1 MATRW
6 SSEYIVAEHR
16 DLQANA
22 MAVDYTGNYVLLAGR
37 RYLAIKNLNEQSDRL
52 HKVPRQSKYEVGAAE
67 WNPNPS
73 HKELCALSSN
83 QRVEVLSWQNGDLE
97 QRHSLKS
104 HTRVVSDVNWHRFD
118 PNLLASCSIDTF
130 IHVWDMRDTRRP
142 AQSLSAVAGST
153 QVRWNRLSSFLLATA
168 HDGDIKLWDQRKGT
182 APVVY
187 ISAHL
192 AKIHGL
198 DWSPLHED
206 QLATSSQDGTVKLF
220 DITNPRKAEGVLTT
234 TLPVWR
240 ARYTPFGEGLV
251 TVVVPQL
258 RRGENSLLLWNINN
272 QAAPVHT
279 FVGHTDVVLEFEWRR
294 VNHDSSDFELI
305 TWSRDQSLR
314 IWRIEPFLQ
323 KLCGHEPDMDNVLD
337 SQDLIDDLPQNPR
350 ESSLNDYQ
358 RHRYNEHTMAHNL
371 QQLTLDNASV
381 LSEMLSASGRNS
393 LSLSLDGTSEAT
405 DDSQGGSVLG
415 GLGSG
420 GGRGGS
426 SSLSNGSAT
435 RGGSGDSGSEDR
447 MQSVRSPTQ
456 PKTLQQ
462 EFSHMNL
469 NITNVDMDRMDP
481 VGRVCSVTVSANG
494 HVVVLQ
500 ISFPASYP
508 FSTPPTFQFMQGTS
522 VNPSSKSK
530 LHKVL
535 KHTAQQRVRKNRTCL
550 EPCLRQLVAS
560 LQQLSAS
567 EDNDSKTTTFLRMPS
582 QPSPY
587 MDASNMYRSYQDA
600 NIPFPRTSGAKFS
613 GAGALVCFGRAPMTK
628 RLPLHSE
635 MWTPRSLSAL
645 GGGWTPGTPTHTYT
659 SVSSYYYQERGQV
672 SRVRSRGL
680 HTSSRGLVGRMTPT
694 RTTRAAVLI
703 YDASPLF
710 LFHRE
715 LGEKYII
722 SSHDV
727 VGMCQRNAAVAATVN
742 RRDLVQ
748 AWTTAALVASN
759 PEADPDDGVP
769 WTHHPFG
776 RSLIESMI
784 AHFAH
789 QSDIQMAAMLCCAFS
804 PRSDN
809 QDINRFKSSLC
820 KSVNVSRLP
829 SGKWWSKPGGSPYH
843 TIHPL
848 DTSLEGWNYP
858 LLKQNRSN
866 SWSDSLEG
874 LKANEVR
881 EVGYGDS
888 SLNLFLSSSEKGML
902 DEKKTCLYDEYKRV
916 YADVLHRWGLLDA
929 RAQVMKY
936 MSSGPEVHRGVEF
949 VAECQHCCVTS
960 SRASCVDCK
969 RLSLQCVIC
978 HISVRG
984 PSNVCLVCG
993 HGGHTLHMQTWFRK
1007 ETRCPTGCGCSCL
1020 VESSSIIEP

>member
-37 RYLAIKNLNEQSDRL
+37 RYLAIKNLSEQSDRL
-52 HKVPRQSKYEVGAAE
+52 HKVARQSKYEVGAAE

-83 QRVEVLSWQNGDLE
+83 QRVEVLCWHNGDLE

-220 DITNPRKAEGVLTT
+220 DITNPRKAEGLFTT

-272 QAAPVHT
+272 PSAPVHT

-294 VNHDSSDFELI
+294 VNQDSSDFELI

-323 KLCGHEPDMDNVLD
+323 KLCGHEPDMDHVLD
-337 SQDLIDDLPQNPR
+337 SQDLIDDLPLSNHDA
-350 ESSLNDYQ
+350 SHNDYQ
-358 RHRYNEHTMAHNL
+358 RHRYNENSMAHNL

-393 LSLSLDGTSEAT
+393 LSLSLDGASETT

-415 GLGSG
+415 VGGGG

-426 SSLSNGSAT
+426 SSMSNGSAT
-435 RGGSGDSGSEDR
+435 RGGSGDSGGEER
-447 MQSVRSPTQ
+447 MPSVRSPTQ

-462 EFSHMNL
+462 EFAHINL
-469 NITNVDMDRMDP
+469 NVTNVDIDTMDP
-481 VGRVCSVTVSANG
+481 VGRVCTVTVSANG
-494 HVVVLQ
+494 HVAVLQ
-500 ISFPASYP
+500 ITFPANYP
-508 FSTPPTFQFMQGTS
+508 YNNAPSFQFIQGTS
-522 VNPSSKSK
+522 LNPASKSK
-530 LHKVL
+530 LQKVL
-535 KHTAQQRVRKNRTCL
+535 KHTAQQRVRKSRVCL
-550 EPCLRQLVAS
+550 EACLRQLVSS
-560 LQQLSAS
+560 LQQLSLS
-567 EDNDSKTTTFLRMPS
+567 EDNESKTATFLRMQS
-582 QPSPY
+582 QPTPY
-587 MDASNMYRSYQDA
+587 MDASNMYRSFQDT
-600 NIPFPRTSGAKFS
+600 NVPFPRTSGAKFS

-628 RLPLHSE
+628 RFPLHTE

-645 GGGWTPGTPTHTYT
+645 GPPGTPTQAFT
-659 SVSSYYYQERGQV
+659 SVSSFYYQERAQA
-672 SRVRSRGL
+672 SRVRSRAL

-710 LFHRE
+710 LLHRE

-722 SSHDV
+722 NCHDV
-727 VGMCQRNAAVAATVN
+727 VAMCQRNAAVAASVN

-748 AWTTAALVASN
+748 AWTTAALAASN
-759 PEADPDDGVP
+759 PEQDPDDGVP

-784 AHFAH
+784 AHFAN
-789 QSDIQMAAMLCCAFS
+789 QSDIQTAAMLCCAFS
-804 PRSDN
+804 PRTDSPDV
-809 QDINRFKSSLC
+809 NRFKSSLC
-820 KSVNVSRLP
+820 KSVNLS
-829 SGKWWSKPGGSPYH
+829 PGGSPYH
-843 TIHPL
+843 TIHPQ

-874 LKANEVR
+874 LKVNEIK
-881 EVGYGDS
+881 EVGFGDTLDIFS
-888 SLNLFLSSSEKGML
+888 SVNEKGML
-902 DEKKTCLYDEYKRV
+902 DEKKTWLYDEYKRA
-916 YADVLHRWGLLDA
+916 YADILHRWGLLDA

-936 MSSGPEVHRGVEF
+936 MSTGLEVHHGVEF
-949 VAECQHCCVTS
+949 RSECQKCAVVS
-960 SRASCVDCK
+960 STASCPLCK
-969 RLSLQCVIC
+969 RISLQCVIC

-993 HGGHTLHMQTWFRK
+993 HGGHLLHMQAWFRK

-1020 VESSSIIEP
+1020 IESSSIIEP

>member
-83 QRVEVLSWQNGDLE
+83 QRVEVLSWANGDLE

-142 AQSLSAVAGST
+142 SQSLSAVAGST

-234 TLPVWR
+234 SMPVWR

-294 VNHDSSDFELI
+294 VNQDSSDFELI

-323 KLCGHEPDMDNVLD
+323 KLCGHEPDIDHVLD
-337 SQDLIDDLPQNPR
+337 PQDLIDDLPQNAH
-350 ESSLNDYQ
+350 ESSLSDYQ
-358 RHRYNEHTMAHNL
+358 RHRYNDHSMPQNL

-393 LSLSLDGTSEAT
+393 LSLSLDGTSETT
-405 DDSQGGSVLG
+405 DDSQGGSILG
-415 GLGSG
+415 GVGGGGGG

-426 SSLSNGSAT
+426 SSLSNGSVT
-435 RGGSGDSGSEDR
+435 RGGSVGDSGGEERIS
-447 MQSVRSPTQ
+447 SVRSPTQ
-456 PKTLQQ
+456 PKSLQQ
-462 EFSHMNL
+462 EFSHINL
-469 NITNVDMDRMDP
+469 NITNVDVDMMDP
-481 VGRVCSVTVSANG
+481 VKRVCTVTVSANG
-494 HVVVLQ
+494 HVAVLQ
-500 ISFPASYP
+500 ISFPPTYP
-508 FSTPPTFQFMQGTS
+508 YTTPPTFQFLQGTS
-522 VNPSSKSK
+522 LNPASKSK
-530 LHKVL
+530 LQKVL

-550 EPCLRQLVAS
+550 DPCLRQLVSS
-560 LQQLSAS
+560 LQQLSLS
-567 EDNDSKTTTFLRMPS
+567 EDNESKTATFPRLQS

-587 MDASNMYRSYQDA
+587 LDANNMYRSFQDA
-600 NIPFPRTSGAKFS
+600 NIPFPRTSGAKFC
-613 GAGALVCFGRAPMTK
+613 GAGVLVCFGRGPTTK

-645 GGGWTPGTPTHTYT
+645 GGAWTPGTPTHNYT

-672 SRVRSRGL
+672 SRVRPRGL
-680 HTSSRGLVGRMTPT
+680 HTNSRGLVGRLTPT
-694 RTTRAAVLI
+694 RITRAAVLI

-710 LFHRE
+710 LLHRE
-715 LGEKYII
+715 LGEKYVIN
-722 SSHDV
+722 SHDIV
-727 VGMCQRNAAVAATVN
+727 NSCQRNAAVAASVN

-748 AWTTAALVASN
+748 AWTTASLVASN

-769 WTHHPFG
+769 WTNHPFG

-789 QSDIQMAAMLCCAFS
+789 QSDIQMAAMLCCIFS
-804 PRSDN
+804 PRPDH
-809 QDINRFKSSLC
+809 QDMNRFKSTLC
-820 KSVNVSRLP
+820 KAVNVS
-829 SGKWWSKPGGSPYH
+829 PGGSPYH

-874 LKANEVR
+874 LKVNEVR
-881 EVGYGDS
+881 EVGYGGS
-888 SLNLFLSSSEKGML
+888 SLNLFTNSNEKGML
-902 DEKKTCLYDEYKRV
+902 DEKKTWLYDEYKRI
-916 YADVLHRWGLLDA
+916 YADVLHRWGLLGA
-929 RAQVMKY
+929 RAKVMKY
-936 MSSGPEVHRGVEF
+936 MSATPEVHRGVEF
-949 VAECQHCCVTS
+949 VTVCCSGQNNSAT
-960 SRASCVDCK
+960 CGECK

-984 PSNVCLVCG
+984 PSNVCLFCG
-993 HGGHTLHMQTWFRK
+993 HGGHTLHMQAWFRK
-1007 ETRCPTGCGCSCL
+1007 ETRCPTGCGCNCL
-1020 VESSSIIEP
+1020 AESSSIIEP